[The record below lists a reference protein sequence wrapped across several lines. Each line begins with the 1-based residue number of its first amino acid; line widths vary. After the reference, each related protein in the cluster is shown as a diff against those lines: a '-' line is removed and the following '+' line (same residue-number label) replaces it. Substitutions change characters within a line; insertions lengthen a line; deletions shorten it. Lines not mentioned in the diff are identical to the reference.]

1 MKNLLAK
8 GSADALFRLAHG
20 RCLLAFD
27 FDGTLAPIVD
37 RPDQARM
44 RDETA
49 ALFATVCSL
58 YPCAV
63 ISGRS
68 VDDVSSKL
76 GKVGA
81 KYVIGNHGLEPGP
94 NLAKYEREMLVVRR
108 ALVTSLEQV
117 PGVDLED
124 KRYSLAL
131 HYRHARRKY
140 ETYLTIE
147 RAIARTRL
155 PIRMVL
161 GKEVVNVVPAGAP
174 NKGDALERLSNIE
187 GCDTTLYVG
196 DDLTDEDVFRLGV
209 DEEFQSGDLLTVR
222 VGQSPSSAASYF
234 LGNQQE
240 IDRLLAMLV
249 WLREQRLPS

>member
-8 GSADALFRLAHG
+8 GSADVLSRLAHA

-49 ALFATVCSL
+49 ALLAAVCKL

-68 VDDVSSKL
+68 KKDVTSKL
-76 GKVGA
+76 GNVMI

-94 NLAKYEREMLVVRR
+94 NLVAYEREMLSIRH
-108 ALVTSLEQV
+108 ALVASLKQV
-117 PGVDLED
+117 PGVELED

-131 HYRHARRKY
+131 HYRHAARKY
-140 ETYLTIE
+140 ETCLTIE
-147 RAIARTRL
+147 SAVVSLNL
-155 PIRMVL
+155 PVRMVL
-161 GKEVVNVVPAGAP
+161 GKEVVNVIPAGAP
-174 NKGDALERLSNIE
+174 NKGDALERLSDIE
-187 GCDTTLYVG
+187 GSDAILYIG
-196 DDLTDEDVFRLGV
+196 DDVTDEDVFGLSDNQEDHSR
-209 DEEFQSGDLLTVR
+209 DLLTVR
-222 VGQSPSSAASYF
+222 VGQSRFSAADFF
-234 LGNQQE
+234 LRNQRE
-240 IDRLLAMLV
+240 IDRLLAKLIS
-249 WLREQRLPS
+249 LRERRPPS

>member
-8 GSADALFRLAHG
+8 SNTDVLFRLAHK

-37 RPDQARM
+37 SPDQARM

-49 ALFATVCSL
+49 ALLATACSL

-68 VDDVSSKL
+68 KDDVTAKL
-76 GKVGA
+76 GSVKA

-94 NLAKYEREMLVVRR
+94 NLAEYEREMSAVRR
-108 ALVTSLEQV
+108 ALATSLNQV
-117 PGVDLED
+117 PGIDLED

-131 HYRHARRKY
+131 HYRHAQRKH

-147 RAIARTRL
+147 RAVARMHL
-155 PIRMVL
+155 PVRMVL
-161 GKEVVNVVPAGAP
+161 GKEVVNVIPASAP
-174 NKGDALERLSNIE
+174 NKGKALAQLSEIE
-187 GCDTTLYVG
+187 GSDATLYIG
-196 DDLTDEDVFRLGV
+196 DDVTDEDVFRLSAHG
-209 DEEFQSGDLLTVR
+209 ESSSHDLLTIR
-222 VGQSPSSAASYF
+222 VGQSPLSAADYF
-234 LGNQQE
+234 VGNQGE
-240 IDRLLAMLV
+240 IDRLLAVLIS
-249 WLREQRLPS
+249 LREWRLPS